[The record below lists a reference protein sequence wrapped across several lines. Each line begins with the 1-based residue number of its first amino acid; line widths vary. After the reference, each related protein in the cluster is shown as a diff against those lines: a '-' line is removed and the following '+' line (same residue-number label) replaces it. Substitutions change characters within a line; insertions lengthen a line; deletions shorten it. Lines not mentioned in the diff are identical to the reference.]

1 MTSVL
6 SRELKSSSSKQK
18 SNCGFK
24 VFNQIPGINGRL
36 AETLSPA
43 QNPYVRFL
51 LWLRPV
57 KGREG
62 YIGVVEL
69 WMIAEERLQHAALTR
84 AIATCEC
91 DIQNI
96 GGGVS
101 RACSISRSYRADR
114 PSVTMTWG
122 KGSKKGSTLS
132 LWCRVASTLHTALPP
147 TISASHDRP
156 RRLLIAPSSTPISCN
171 GRPCAAEQA
180 NDR

>member
-1 MTSVL
+1 MWVDASLVL
-6 SRELKSSSSKQK
+6 SRELKSSSSRQK

-51 LWLRPV
+51 FCLRPV

-96 GGGVS
+96 GVGFQG
-101 RACSISRSYRADR
+101 
-114 PSVTMTWG
+114 M
-122 KGSKKGSTLS
+122 
-132 LWCRVASTLHTALPP
+132 
-147 TISASHDRP
+147 
-156 RRLLIAPSSTPISCN
+156 
-171 GRPCAAEQA
+171 
-180 NDR
+180 